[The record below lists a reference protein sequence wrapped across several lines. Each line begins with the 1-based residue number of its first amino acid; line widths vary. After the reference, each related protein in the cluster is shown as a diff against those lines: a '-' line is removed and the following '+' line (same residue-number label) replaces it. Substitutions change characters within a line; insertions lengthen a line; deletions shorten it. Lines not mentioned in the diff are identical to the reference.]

1 MKVSI
6 DEVKYIAK
14 LSKLRFSDEEAAK
27 FAKEFEN
34 ILEHFQYLNELDLD
48 IKEDIDNKAE
58 LKPVVRK
65 DEVKQF
71 ECKDLFRNVKDM
83 QETYIKVP
91 KIIE

>member
-6 DEVKYIAK
+6 DEV
-14 LSKLRFSDEEAAK
+14 
-27 FAKEFEN
+27 
-34 ILEHFQYLNELDLD
+34 
-48 IKEDIDNKAE
+48 E

-65 DEVKQF
+65 DEIKTF

-83 QETYIKVP
+83 QDTYIKVP

>member
-14 LSKLRFSDEEAAK
+14 LAKLSFSDEEAEK
-27 FAKEFEN
+27 FAGEFES
-34 ILEHFQYLNELDLD
+34 ILDQFQYLSDMDLEID
-48 IKEDIDNKAE
+48 SEIEKEKLEPI
-58 LKPVVRK
+58 VRK
-65 DEVKQF
+65 DEVKEF

-83 QETYIKVP
+83 QDTYIRVP

>member
-48 IKEDIDNKAE
+48 IKEDIDNKSE

-65 DEVKQF
+65 DEVKSF

>member
-14 LSKLRFSDEEAAK
+14 LSKLKFSDEEAAK
-27 FAKEFEN
+27 FASEFES
-34 ILEHFQYLNELDLD
+34 ILENFQYLNELDLE
-48 IKEDIDNKAE
+48 IKEELNDKVE

-65 DEVKQF
+65 DEVKTF

-83 QETYIKVP
+83 QETYLKVP

>member
-14 LSKLRFSDEEAAK
+14 LSKLKFSDEEADK
-27 FAKEFEN
+27 FAKEFEH
-34 ILEHFQYLNELDLD
+34 ILESFQYLNELDLN
-48 IKEDIDNKAE
+48 IEEDTDNKAE

-65 DEVKQF
+65 DEVKSF

>member
-83 QETYIKVP
+83 QDTYIKVP

>member
-14 LSKLRFSDEEAAK
+14 LSKLKFSNDEAAK
-27 FAKEFEN
+27 FAKEFES
-34 ILEHFQYLNELDLD
+34 ILDNFQYLNELDLD
-48 IKEDIDNKAE
+48 IKEDIDNKAG

-65 DEVKQF
+65 DEVKTF
-71 ECKDLFRNVKDM
+71 ECNDLFRNVKDM
-83 QETYIKVP
+83 QETYIRVP